1 MKNRITKCIE
11 GSIKVKELI
20 SSPGQTYVKLAVK
33 NKAKIHYYKLNEK
46 RKIDQKII
54 TELKNAGVTLK
65 IN

>member
-1 MKNRITKCIE
+1 M
-11 GSIKVKELI
+11 
-20 SSPGQTYVKLAVK
+20 KLAVK